1 MSGRPAK
8 LNSRCPY
15 VFLPTP
21 AEERNRLCC
30 QKQARAGCRV
40 GVVLPHG
47 KILPKVIR
55 CLIVGSYRQRP
66 EQVLQLVDMAQQGG
80 RVEVQVEL
88 L

>member
-1 MSGRPAK
+1 VFHYSGRSTMGVWRTCDWA
-8 LNSRCPY
+8 LMHILR
-15 VFLPTP
+15 
-21 AEERNRLCC
+21 RLYWIV
-30 QKQARAGCRV
+30 KPG
-40 GVVLPHG
+40 VLPHG
-47 KILPKVIR
+47 KILPKAIR